1 MVIAVQSEPTAW
13 QSHLMCNGRPIQW
26 NLRAPLRATLAA
38 AAQLLGGLQPPHLL
52 SQPSLRRT
60 LHNWLWSVGDSPLSH
75 TSSSGV
81 EFTAHQADLVAR
93 NGVVAA
99 LNASLGLQAEA
110 HALLAPLKASKA
122 TWRLFSGAA
131 GPASA
136 ASAAGDASSGA
147 VPPLLRLRSAAAK
160 LRELQ
165 RRVAGGAARLE
176 WGATTAMLH
185 ALQRDSEAVQQMA
198 RQVAAAAAARQCE
211 GAARA
216 MLDEEGGGS
225 WYSARYSA
233 LLLLLPGLAALLCWA
248 RQGRR
253 PGRSRIKINMD

>member
-1 MVIAVQSEPTAW
+1 MHLPCTYHAPTA
-13 QSHLMCNGRPIQW
+13 
-26 NLRAPLRATLAA
+26 
-38 AAQLLGGLQPPHLL
+38 
-52 SQPSLRRT
+52 
-60 LHNWLWSVGDSPLSH
+60 
-75 TSSSGV
+75 
-81 EFTAHQADLVAR
+81 
-93 NGVVAA
+93 
-99 LNASLGLQAEA
+99 LQAEA

-131 GPASA
+131 GA
-136 ASAAGDASSGA
+136 AGAAGDGSSGA
-147 VPPLLRLRSAAAK
+147 APPLLRLRSAAAK

-198 RQVAAAAAARQCE
+198 RQVAAAAAARQCD

-233 LLLLLPGLAALLCWA
+233 LLLLLPGLAALLCWF